1 MACHSYYS
9 TNYLISCEYYTHY
22 TYNCAHIYAHERLFS
37 SKCVNVLLVYDT
49 VSMNKIKTHFSPWK
63 WNWHRNEIKWSLVIK
78 QSIHLKSA
86 LSENLCDEM
95 ILMGVVLCGSCCFY
109 HAIYQHAKCIYK
121 IINKNRHAI
130 PNGFIAA
137 MIWFNQTLFL
147 FKTIVFNYTTLH
159 THTHTFYNRDIL
171 SLLIHIMT
179 TGLIGIIISMR
190 WPLLL
195 QLLIKLFT
203 FGFRFAG
210 RAFYAISHNQKIR

>member
-1 MACHSYYS
+1 MKVKL
-9 TNYLISCEYYTHY
+9 TQKRDEMV
-22 TYNCAHIYAHERLFS
+22 S
-37 SKCVNVLLVYDT
+37 SD
-49 VSMNKIKTHFSPWK
+49 KTKHT
-63 WNWHRNEIKWSLVIK
+63 
-78 QSIHLKSA
+78 
-86 LSENLCDEM
+86 CDEM